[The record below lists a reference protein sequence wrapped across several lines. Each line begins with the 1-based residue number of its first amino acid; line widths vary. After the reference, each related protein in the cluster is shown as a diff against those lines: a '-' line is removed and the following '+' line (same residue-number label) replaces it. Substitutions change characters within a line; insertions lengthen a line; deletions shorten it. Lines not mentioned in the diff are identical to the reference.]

1 MIILTRTYLFKETI
15 TVPNTGTAAAPNNRN
30 KKVILKNCVSF
41 TDCISDSNN
50 KEIDHAKDIDVA
62 VSMYNL
68 IKYSDNYS
76 TTSVRLWQY
85 YRDESF
91 INNNVIVDVPD
102 DPDSASFKFKQK
114 VTGQTGNDGTK
125 DVQIMVPLKYLSN
138 F

>member
-1 MIILTRTYLFKETI
+1 MRTYLFKETI

-30 KKVILKNCVSF
+30 KKVILKNCVPF

-62 VSMYNL
+62 ISMYNL

-76 TTSVRLWQY
+76 KTSVRLWQY

-91 INNNVIVDVPD
+91 INNNVIVMFLIILIVLHLNLN
-102 DPDSASFKFKQK
+102 KK
-114 VTGQTGNDGTK
+114 
-125 DVQIMVPLKYLSN
+125 
-138 F
+138 